1 MQNVKFSLLVIKLKQ
16 YFPCMQIWLS
26 LLKCRGLTGKCIKHT
41 IYVDAYEQCEKN
53 IYSYASFQ
61 NLGTMAQTSLLL
73 RLIQGILFFW
83 IDPIPD
89 MALLTVQYT
98 PSTHKIG
105 NLTSQHIP
113 SPLPLFIRYI
123 VLSSCHV
130 FLSSFR
136 SSILVM
142 NSCINPIFT
151 FVFLTIHQSV
161 NICTYRNA
169 NYFVTCQSGARR
181 C

>member
-26 LLKCRGLTGKCIKHT
+26 FLKCRGLTGKCIKYT

-89 MALLTVQYT
+89 MALLTVQYFH
-98 PSTHKIG
+98 THFETHSVYFPTVY
-105 NLTSQHIP
+105 TS
-113 SPLPLFIRYI
+113 SYD
-123 VLSSCHV
+123 
-130 FLSSFR
+130 
-136 SSILVM
+136 
-142 NSCINPIFT
+142 NPIFT
-151 FVFLTIHQSV
+151 MFTPYSTPRSSHCTVLLPWVLPSV
-161 NICTYRNA
+161 NPCTVYS
-169 NYFVTCQSGARR
+169 VHTLPSSTLPVQWKP
-181 C
+181 